1 MGYLAELGQGFRSH
15 ALDPRQV
22 LEEAISQIES
32 LNSELCAFIN
42 LDYAN
47 ARQAASASYER
58 FRSGIPLGP
67 LDGILIGLKDLF
79 ETKGIPTTA
88 GSQIL
93 CDYHPA
99 HNAAAVETLHNAGAN
114 TFLGKLN
121 LHEFAY
127 GPTATSSYFG
137 TMKNP
142 HDPEKM
148 AGGSS
153 GGSAIAVA
161 TGMVA
166 GALGTDTG
174 GSVRIPAAFCGVYG
188 LKPSYDSISR
198 RGVIPLSWTLDHV
211 GPIARDLDDLELLW
225 RILSHRM
232 DQQVRPTNNPRV
244 LWVTDKNLDGLDVQ
258 VQQQMATAGERL
270 GHLSV
275 LEIIPGTLPRGEE
288 CRASQ
293 QLILGAEAVNYHWAW
308 LKTRRDEYQPDVR
321 DRLVSHAGDL
331 AIHYIEALRMR
342 SELIAYY
349 DEEVAARY
357 DFIITP
363 TVPIVPPSLTTTHL
377 GGVDIRQILTSW
389 TAPFNLLGLPAL
401 TLPISPAGL
410 GIGLQIVGS
419 RGKELELLAFAHDV
433 EATLCYTS
441 RG

>member
-1 MGYLAELGQGFRSH
+1 
-15 ALDPRQV
+15 V

-47 ARQAASASYER
+47 ARQEALASYER
-58 FRSGIPLGP
+58 FRCGVPRGP
-67 LDGILIGLKDLF
+67 LDGILVGLKDLF

-88 GSQIL
+88 GSLIL
-93 CDYHPA
+93 RDYRPSR
-99 HNAAAVETLHNAGAN
+99 NAAAVETLHNAGAN

-121 LHEFAY
+121 MHEFAY
-127 GPTATSSYFG
+127 GPTATSSYYVM
-137 TMKNP
+137 MKNP
-142 HDPEKM
+142 HDPSKM

-161 TGMVA
+161 AGMVA

-188 LKPSYDSISR
+188 LKPSYGSISR
-198 RGVIPLSWTLDHV
+198 KGVLPLSWTLDHV
-211 GPIARDLDDLELLW
+211 GPIARDLDDIELLW

-232 DQQVRPTNNPRV
+232 DHQIRPLTSPRV
-244 LWVTDKNLDGLDVQ
+244 LWVTDKRLDGLDLL
-258 VQQQMATAGERL
+258 VQQQMADARTRI
-270 GHLSV
+270 GHLSAV
-275 LEIIPGTLPRGEE
+275 DIVPGTLPRGEE

-308 LKTRRDEYQPDVR
+308 LKTHRDQYQPDVR
-321 DRLVSHAGDL
+321 DRLLSHSADL
-331 AIHYIEALRMR
+331 AIHYIEALRRR

-349 DEEVAARY
+349 DDEVMSCY
-357 DFIITP
+357 DFIVTP
-363 TVPIVPPSLTTTHL
+363 TVPIAPPPLTTTQL

-401 TLPISPAGL
+401 SLPIPPAHL

-419 RGKELELLAFAHDV
+419 RDKELELLAFARDV
-433 EATLCYTS
+433 EAALA
-441 RG
+441 

>member
-1 MGYLAELGQGFRSH
+1 
-15 ALDPRQV
+15 
-22 LEEAISQIES
+22 
-32 LNSELCAFIN
+32 
-42 LDYAN
+42 
-47 ARQAASASYER
+47 
-58 FRSGIPLGP
+58 
-67 LDGILIGLKDLF
+67 
-79 ETKGIPTTA
+79 
-88 GSQIL
+88 L

-127 GPTATSSYFG
+127 GPTATSSHFG

-142 HDPEKM
+142 HDPGKM

-166 GALGTDTG
+166 SALGTDTG
-174 GSVRIPAAFCGVYG
+174 GSVRIPAAFCGIYG
-188 LKPSYDSISR
+188 LKPSYESISR

-232 DQQVRPTNNPRV
+232 NQQARPRINPRV
-244 LWVTDKNLDGLDVQ
+244 LWIVDKNLDELDIL
-258 VQQQMATAGERL
+258 VQQQTIIARDRL
-270 GHLSV
+270 GHLSTV
-275 LEIIPGTLPRGEE
+275 EIDIGTLPRGEE

-293 QLILGAEAVNYHWAW
+293 QFILGAEAVNYHWAW
-308 LKTRRDEYQPDVR
+308 LKTHGDEYQPDVR
-321 DRLVSHAGDL
+321 DRLLAHSADL
-331 AIHYIEALRMR
+331 AIHYIEALRRR

-349 DEEVAARY
+349 DEAVASRY

-363 TVPIVPPSLTTTHL
+363 TVPIAPPTLTTTHL

-389 TAPFNLLGLPAL
+389 TAPFNLLGLPAV
-401 TLPISPAGL
+401 TLPISPAFL
-410 GIGLQIVGS
+410 GVGLQIVGF
-419 RGKELELLAFAHDV
+419 RGKELELLAFARDV
-433 EATLCYTS
+433 EAALC
-441 RG
+441 